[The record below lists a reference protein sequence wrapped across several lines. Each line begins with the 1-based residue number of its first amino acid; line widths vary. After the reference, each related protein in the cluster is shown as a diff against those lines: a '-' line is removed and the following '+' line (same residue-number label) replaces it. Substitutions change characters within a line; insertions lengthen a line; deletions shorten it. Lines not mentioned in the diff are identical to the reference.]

1 MIRKYQYGGPGYF
14 LGGVTAK
21 DLDEGTKKVARGFN
35 WLVGKVGDTFNTVV
49 TAGASSDFGQ
59 TSPFAQMNRKT
70 IAKGRE
76 QVRQKAK
83 KAIEENAVYISPSSH
98 VAAWTQGSWNP
109 KAANSRKWKHQSGGI
124 LEDRSAEKQ
133 KYDEWNQLSALD
145 KLKRNFNIARQF
157 ISESP
162 RLENVYNAAQA
173 MLGEYNPQNPYLI
186 TGVAPSVGRTPKI
199 RKQSVSD
206 VNNKGLQITKKFN
219 TSVKNG
225 MTYED
230 GDIRHLNRGPRSHDA
245 QARERARIFLV
256 KYRSGTPEFKQFDKL
271 TKTLAKRK
279 DSGATNS
286 VLNNIKKQMNSILDD
301 LIDKGYVQ

>member
-1 MIRKYQYGGPGYF
+1 MKSYSQSEIERFAKIINANKSVIDKLSNVERVDAIEAFKKGNKIHIKKENRGKFTDYCGGKVTSECIQRGKNSSDPKIRKR
-14 LGGVTAK
+14 A
-21 DLDEGTKKVARGFN
+21 
-35 WLVGKVGDTFNTVV
+35 TF
-49 TAGASSDFGQ
+49 
-59 TSPFAQMNRKT
+59 
-70 IAKGRE
+70 
-76 QVRQKAK
+76 
-83 KAIEENAVYISPSSH
+83 
-98 VAAWTQGSWNP
+98 
-109 KAANSRKWKHQSGGI
+109 AANARKWKHQSGGI

-206 VNNKGLQITKKFN
+206 VNNKGLQITRKFN
-219 TSVKNG
+219 TAVKNG

-230 GDIRHLNRGPRSHDA
+230 GDIRHLNRGPKSYDA
-245 QARERARIFLV
+245 QTRERARIFLV

-286 VLNNIKKQMNSILDD
+286 VLNNIKKQMNGILDD

>member
-1 MIRKYQYGGPGYF
+1 MRKYNQSEIEKFAKIINANKSVIDKLSRVERVDAIEAFKKGNKIHIKKENRGKFTDYCGGKVTSECIQRGKNSSDPKIRKR
-14 LGGVTAK
+14 A
-21 DLDEGTKKVARGFN
+21 
-35 WLVGKVGDTFNTVV
+35 TF
-49 TAGASSDFGQ
+49 
-59 TSPFAQMNRKT
+59 
-70 IAKGRE
+70 
-76 QVRQKAK
+76 
-83 KAIEENAVYISPSSH
+83 
-98 VAAWTQGSWNP
+98 
-109 KAANSRKWKHQSGGI
+109 AANVRKWKHQSGGI

-133 KYDEWNQLSALD
+133 RYDEWNQLPAID
-145 KLKRNFNIARQF
+145 KLKRNFTIAKQF

-162 RLENVYNAAQA
+162 KAENVYNAVQA
-173 MLGEYNPQNPYLI
+173 LFGNYNPQNPYLI
-186 TGVAPSVGRTPKI
+186 TGVAPSVGR
-199 RKQSVSD
+199 KQSVSNLND
-206 VNNKGLQITKKFN
+206 KGLQITKKFN
-219 TSVKNG
+219 TAVKNG

-230 GDIRHLNRGPRSHDA
+230 GDIRHLNRGPRSYDA

>member
-1 MIRKYQYGGPGYF
+1 MKSYSQSEIERFAKIINANKSVIDKLSNVERVDAIEAFKKGNKIHIKKENRGKFTDYCGGKVTSECIQRGKNSSDPKIRKR
-14 LGGVTAK
+14 A
-21 DLDEGTKKVARGFN
+21 
-35 WLVGKVGDTFNTVV
+35 TF
-49 TAGASSDFGQ
+49 
-59 TSPFAQMNRKT
+59 
-70 IAKGRE
+70 
-76 QVRQKAK
+76 
-83 KAIEENAVYISPSSH
+83 
-98 VAAWTQGSWNP
+98 
-109 KAANSRKWKHQSGGI
+109 AANARKWKHQSGGI

-133 KYDEWNQLSALD
+133 KYDEWNQLPAID
-145 KLKRNFNIARQF
+145 KLKRNFTIAKQF

-162 RLENVYNAAQA
+162 KAENVYNAIQA
-173 MLGEYNPQNPYLI
+173 LFGNYNPQNPYLI
-186 TGVAPSVGRTPKI
+186 TGVAPSVGR
-199 RKQSVSD
+199 KQSVSNIND
-206 VNNKGLQITKKFN
+206 KGLQITRKFN
-219 TSVKNG
+219 TAVKNG

-286 VLNNIKKQMNSILDD
+286 VLNNIKKQMNGILDD

>member
-1 MIRKYQYGGPGYF
+1 MKSYSQSEIERFAKIINANKSVIDKLSNVERVDAIEAFKKGNKIHIKKENRGKFTDYCGGKVTSECIQRGKNSSDPKIRKR
-14 LGGVTAK
+14 A
-21 DLDEGTKKVARGFN
+21 
-35 WLVGKVGDTFNTVV
+35 TF
-49 TAGASSDFGQ
+49 
-59 TSPFAQMNRKT
+59 
-70 IAKGRE
+70 
-76 QVRQKAK
+76 
-83 KAIEENAVYISPSSH
+83 
-98 VAAWTQGSWNP
+98 
-109 KAANSRKWKHQSGGI
+109 AANARKWKHQSGGI
-124 LEDRSAEKQ
+124 LEDRSVEKQ

-219 TSVKNG
+219 TAVKNG

-286 VLNNIKKQMNSILDD
+286 VLNNIKKQMNSILDN

>member
-1 MIRKYQYGGPGYF
+1 MKSYSQSEIEGFAKIINANKSVIDKLSNVERVDAIEAFKKGNKIHIKKENRGKFTDYCGGKVTSECIQRGKNSPDPKIRKR
-14 LGGVTAK
+14 A
-21 DLDEGTKKVARGFN
+21 
-35 WLVGKVGDTFNTVV
+35 TF
-49 TAGASSDFGQ
+49 
-59 TSPFAQMNRKT
+59 
-70 IAKGRE
+70 
-76 QVRQKAK
+76 
-83 KAIEENAVYISPSSH
+83 
-98 VAAWTQGSWNP
+98 
-109 KAANSRKWKHQSGGI
+109 AANVRKFKHQSGGI
-124 LEDRSAEKQ
+124 LEDRSTEKQ

-206 VNNKGLQITKKFN
+206 INNKGLQITKKFN

-286 VLNNIKKQMNSILDD
+286 VLNNIKKQMNGILDD

>member
-1 MIRKYQYGGPGYF
+1 MKSYSQSEIERFAKIINANKSVIDKLSRVERVDAIEAFKKGNKIHIKKENRGKFTDYCGGKVTSECIQRGKNSSDPKIRKR
-14 LGGVTAK
+14 A
-21 DLDEGTKKVARGFN
+21 
-35 WLVGKVGDTFNTVV
+35 TF
-49 TAGASSDFGQ
+49 
-59 TSPFAQMNRKT
+59 
-70 IAKGRE
+70 
-76 QVRQKAK
+76 
-83 KAIEENAVYISPSSH
+83 
-98 VAAWTQGSWNP
+98 
-109 KAANSRKWKHQSGGI
+109 AANARKWKHQSGGI

-162 RLENVYNAAQA
+162 RLENIYNAAQA

-219 TSVKNG
+219 TAVKNG

-286 VLNNIKKQMNSILDD
+286 VLNNIKKQMNGILDD

>member
-1 MIRKYQYGGPGYF
+1 MKSYSQSEIERFAKIINANKSVIDKLSNVERVDAIEAFKKGNKIHIKKENRGKFTDYCGGKVTSECIQRGKNSSDPKIRKR
-14 LGGVTAK
+14 A
-21 DLDEGTKKVARGFN
+21 
-35 WLVGKVGDTFNTVV
+35 TF
-49 TAGASSDFGQ
+49 
-59 TSPFAQMNRKT
+59 
-70 IAKGRE
+70 
-76 QVRQKAK
+76 
-83 KAIEENAVYISPSSH
+83 
-98 VAAWTQGSWNP
+98 
-109 KAANSRKWKHQSGGI
+109 AANARKWKHQSGGI

-230 GDIRHLNRGPRSHDA
+230 GDTRHLNRGSRSHDA

-301 LIDKGYVQ
+301 LVDKGYVQ

>member
-1 MIRKYQYGGPGYF
+1 MKSYSQSEIERFAKIINANKSVIDKLSNVERVDAIEAFKKGNKIHIKKENRGKFTDYCGGKVTSECIQRGKNSSDPKIRKR
-14 LGGVTAK
+14 A
-21 DLDEGTKKVARGFN
+21 
-35 WLVGKVGDTFNTVV
+35 TF
-49 TAGASSDFGQ
+49 
-59 TSPFAQMNRKT
+59 
-70 IAKGRE
+70 
-76 QVRQKAK
+76 
-83 KAIEENAVYISPSSH
+83 
-98 VAAWTQGSWNP
+98 
-109 KAANSRKWKHQSGGI
+109 AANARKWKHQSGGI

-230 GDIRHLNRGPRSHDA
+230 GDTRHLNRGSRSHDA

-286 VLNNIKKQMNSILDD
+286 VLNNIKKQMNGILDD

>member
-1 MIRKYQYGGPGYF
+1 MKSYSQSEIERFAKIINANKSVIDKLSNVERVDAIEAFKKGNKIHIKKENRGKFTDYCGGKVTSECIQRGKNSSDPKIRKR
-14 LGGVTAK
+14 A
-21 DLDEGTKKVARGFN
+21 
-35 WLVGKVGDTFNTVV
+35 TF
-49 TAGASSDFGQ
+49 
-59 TSPFAQMNRKT
+59 
-70 IAKGRE
+70 
-76 QVRQKAK
+76 
-83 KAIEENAVYISPSSH
+83 
-98 VAAWTQGSWNP
+98 
-109 KAANSRKWKHQSGGI
+109 AANARKWKHQSGGI
-124 LEDRSAEKQ
+124 LEDRSYEKQ
-133 KYDEWNQLSALD
+133 RYDEWNQLSALD

-173 MLGEYNPQNPYLI
+173 ILGEYNPQNPYLI

-206 VNNKGLQITKKFN
+206 INNKGLQITKKFN

-230 GDIRHLNRGPRSHDA
+230 GDTRHLNRGPRSYDA

-256 KYRSGTPEFKQFDKL
+256 KYRAGTPEFKQYEKL
-271 TKTLAKRK
+271 TKSLAKK
-279 DSGATNS
+279 TDIGATNS

>member
-1 MIRKYQYGGPGYF
+1 MKSYSQSEIERFAKIINANKSVIDKLSNVERVDAIEAFKKGNKIHIKKENRGKFTDYCGGKVTSECIQRGKNSSDPKIRKR
-14 LGGVTAK
+14 A
-21 DLDEGTKKVARGFN
+21 
-35 WLVGKVGDTFNTVV
+35 TF
-49 TAGASSDFGQ
+49 
-59 TSPFAQMNRKT
+59 
-70 IAKGRE
+70 
-76 QVRQKAK
+76 
-83 KAIEENAVYISPSSH
+83 
-98 VAAWTQGSWNP
+98 
-109 KAANSRKWKHQSGGI
+109 AANARKWKHQSGGI
-124 LEDRSAEKQ
+124 LEDRSTEKQ
-133 KYDEWNQLSALD
+133 RYDEWNQLSTLD

-206 VNNKGLQITKKFN
+206 INNKGLQITKKFN

-256 KYRSGTPEFKQFDKL
+256 KYRAGTPEFKQYEKL
-271 TKTLAKRK
+271 TKSLAKK
-279 DSGATNS
+279 TDIGASTS
-286 VLNNIKKQMNSILDD
+286 VLNNIKRQMNDILDN
-301 LIDKGYVQ
+301 LIAQGYVQ

>member
-1 MIRKYQYGGPGYF
+1 MKSYSQSEIERFAKIINANKSVIDKLSNVERVDAIEAFKKGNKIHIKKENRGKFTDYCGGKVTSECIQRGKNSSDPKIRKR
-14 LGGVTAK
+14 A
-21 DLDEGTKKVARGFN
+21 
-35 WLVGKVGDTFNTVV
+35 TF
-49 TAGASSDFGQ
+49 
-59 TSPFAQMNRKT
+59 
-70 IAKGRE
+70 
-76 QVRQKAK
+76 
-83 KAIEENAVYISPSSH
+83 
-98 VAAWTQGSWNP
+98 
-109 KAANSRKWKHQSGGI
+109 AANARKWKHQSGGI

-162 RLENVYNAAQA
+162 RLENIYNAAQA

-286 VLNNIKKQMNSILDD
+286 VLNNIKKQISFRI
-301 LIDKGYVQ
+301 

>member
-1 MIRKYQYGGPGYF
+1 MKSYSQSEIERFAKIINVNKSVIDKLSNVERVDAIEAFKKGNKIHIKKENRGKFTDYCGGKVTSECIQRGKNSSDPKIRKR
-14 LGGVTAK
+14 A
-21 DLDEGTKKVARGFN
+21 
-35 WLVGKVGDTFNTVV
+35 TF
-49 TAGASSDFGQ
+49 
-59 TSPFAQMNRKT
+59 
-70 IAKGRE
+70 
-76 QVRQKAK
+76 
-83 KAIEENAVYISPSSH
+83 
-98 VAAWTQGSWNP
+98 
-109 KAANSRKWKHQSGGI
+109 AANARKWKHQSGGI

-133 KYDEWNQLSALD
+133 KYDEWNQLPAID
-145 KLKRNFNIARQF
+145 KLKRNFTIAKQF

-162 RLENVYNAAQA
+162 KAENVYNAIQA
-173 MLGEYNPQNPYLI
+173 LFGNYNPQNPYLI
-186 TGVAPSVGRTPKI
+186 TGVAPSVGR
-199 RKQSVSD
+199 KQSVSNIND
-206 VNNKGLQITKKFN
+206 KGLQITRKFN
-219 TSVKNG
+219 TAVKNG

-286 VLNNIKKQMNSILDD
+286 VLNNIKKQMNGILDD

>member
-1 MIRKYQYGGPGYF
+1 MKSYSQSEIERFAKIINANKSVIDKLSNVERVDAIEAFKKGNKIHIKKENRGKFTDYCGGKVTSECIQRGKNSSDPKIRKR
-14 LGGVTAK
+14 A
-21 DLDEGTKKVARGFN
+21 
-35 WLVGKVGDTFNTVV
+35 TF
-49 TAGASSDFGQ
+49 
-59 TSPFAQMNRKT
+59 
-70 IAKGRE
+70 
-76 QVRQKAK
+76 
-83 KAIEENAVYISPSSH
+83 
-98 VAAWTQGSWNP
+98 
-109 KAANSRKWKHQSGGI
+109 AANARKWKHQSGGI

-230 GDIRHLNRGPRSHDA
+230 GDTRHLNRGPRSYDA

-256 KYRSGTPEFKQFDKL
+256 KYRAGTPEFKQYEKL
-271 TKTLAKRK
+271 TKSLAKK
-279 DSGATNS
+279 TDSGATTT
-286 VLNNIKKQMNSILDD
+286 VLNNIKRQMNDILDN
-301 LIDKGYVQ
+301 LIAQGYVQ

>member
-1 MIRKYQYGGPGYF
+1 MKSYSQSEIEGFAKIINANKSVIDKLSNVERVGAIEAFKKGNKIHIKKENRGKFTDYCGGKVTSECIQRGKNSSDPKIRKR
-14 LGGVTAK
+14 A
-21 DLDEGTKKVARGFN
+21 
-35 WLVGKVGDTFNTVV
+35 TF
-49 TAGASSDFGQ
+49 
-59 TSPFAQMNRKT
+59 
-70 IAKGRE
+70 
-76 QVRQKAK
+76 
-83 KAIEENAVYISPSSH
+83 
-98 VAAWTQGSWNP
+98 
-109 KAANSRKWKHQSGGI
+109 AANVRKFKHQSGGI

-206 VNNKGLQITKKFN
+206 INNKGLQITKKFN

-301 LIDKGYVQ
+301 LVDKGYVQ

>member
-1 MIRKYQYGGPGYF
+1 MKSYSQSEIEKFTKIINANKSVIDKLSNVERVDAIEAFKKGNKIHIKKENRGKFTDYCGGKVTSECIQRGKNSSDPKIRKR
-14 LGGVTAK
+14 A
-21 DLDEGTKKVARGFN
+21 
-35 WLVGKVGDTFNTVV
+35 TF
-49 TAGASSDFGQ
+49 
-59 TSPFAQMNRKT
+59 
-70 IAKGRE
+70 
-76 QVRQKAK
+76 
-83 KAIEENAVYISPSSH
+83 
-98 VAAWTQGSWNP
+98 
-109 KAANSRKWKHQSGGI
+109 AANVRTWKHQSGGI

-133 KYDEWNQLSALD
+133 KYDEWNQLPIMD
-145 KLKRNFNIARQF
+145 KLKRNFTIAKQF

-162 RLENVYNAAQA
+162 RAENVYNAVQA
-173 MLGEYNPQNPYLI
+173 LFGNYNPQNPYLI
-186 TGVAPSVGRTPKI
+186 TGVAPSVGR
-199 RKQSVSD
+199 KQSVSNIND
-206 VNNKGLQITKKFN
+206 KGLQITRKFN
-219 TSVKNG
+219 TAVKNG

-286 VLNNIKKQMNSILDD
+286 VLNNIKKQMNGILDD

>member
-1 MIRKYQYGGPGYF
+1 MKSYSQSEIERFAKIINANKSVIDKLSNVERVDAIEAFKKGNKIYIKKENRGKFTDYCGGKVTSECIQRGKNSSDPKIRKR
-14 LGGVTAK
+14 A
-21 DLDEGTKKVARGFN
+21 
-35 WLVGKVGDTFNTVV
+35 TF
-49 TAGASSDFGQ
+49 
-59 TSPFAQMNRKT
+59 
-70 IAKGRE
+70 
-76 QVRQKAK
+76 
-83 KAIEENAVYISPSSH
+83 
-98 VAAWTQGSWNP
+98 
-109 KAANSRKWKHQSGGI
+109 AANARKWKHQSGGI

-286 VLNNIKKQMNSILDD
+286 VLNNIKKQMNGILDD

>member
-1 MIRKYQYGGPGYF
+1 MKSYSQSEIERFAKIINANKSVIDKLSNVERVDAIEAFKKGNKIHIKKENRGKFTDYCGGKVTSECIQRGKNSSDPKIRKR
-14 LGGVTAK
+14 A
-21 DLDEGTKKVARGFN
+21 
-35 WLVGKVGDTFNTVV
+35 TF
-49 TAGASSDFGQ
+49 
-59 TSPFAQMNRKT
+59 
-70 IAKGRE
+70 
-76 QVRQKAK
+76 
-83 KAIEENAVYISPSSH
+83 
-98 VAAWTQGSWNP
+98 
-109 KAANSRKWKHQSGGI
+109 AANARKWKHQSGGI

-162 RLENVYNAAQA
+162 RLENIYNAAQA

-199 RKQSVSD
+199 RKQSVSNIHD
-206 VNNKGLQITKKFN
+206 KGLQITKKFN

-245 QARERARIFLV
+245 QARERARVFLV
-256 KYRSGTPEFKQFDKL
+256 KYRAGTPEFKQYEKL
-271 TKTLAKRK
+271 TKSLAKK
-279 DSGATNS
+279 TDIGASTS
-286 VLNNIKKQMNSILDD
+286 VLNNIKRQMNDILDN
-301 LIDKGYVQ
+301 LIAQGYVQ

>member
-1 MIRKYQYGGPGYF
+1 MKSYSQSEIERF
-14 LGGVTAK
+14 AK
-21 DLDEGTKKVARGFN
+21 IINANKSVIDKLSNVERVDAIEAFKKGNKIHIKKENRGKFTDYCG
-35 WLVGKVGDTFNTVV
+35 GKVTSECIQRGKN
-49 TAGASSDFGQ
+49 SSD
-59 TSPFAQMNRKT
+59 
-70 IAKGRE
+70 
-76 QVRQKAK
+76 
-83 KAIEENAVYISPSSH
+83 
-98 VAAWTQGSWNP
+98 P
-109 KAANSRKWKHQSGGI
+109 KIRRRATFAANARKWKHQSGGI

-286 VLNNIKKQMNSILDD
+286 VLNNIKKQMNGILDD